1 MVNIGLL
8 GMGTVGTGVV
18 EVLEKN
24 SDLIYQRTGEK
35 IYIKKILVNDQT
47 KKRSVDISNK
57 LTVKPEEIL
66 NDDEIHIIVEL
77 IGGFQPAYDYIKK
90 ALEKKKHVVT
100 ANKEVI
106 SKCGRELLEIAND
119 NGVALLFEASVGGG
133 IPVIRPLRYCLSGN
147 KITEIVGIINGTTN
161 YILSEM
167 LDKSAPFE
175 DVLRRAQEL
184 GYAESDPT
192 ADIEGFDAARKLAIL
207 SSLAFDSEIH
217 PDDIHTEGITNI
229 TDKDILYAKSNGYI
243 IKLLAISRLI
253 EGGIEARVSPVL
265 LPITH
270 PLANVMGVFNSIMI
284 KGYPIGE
291 VIFYGQG
298 AGKEPTASAVVGD
311 IMEIIK
317 DKDKHITYSICG
329 CETKLTPL
337 KNTESEFYIRIK
349 ISNKHNMVLEIL
361 KTLEKHR
368 ISIRSMLQE
377 EINKDNIEVV
387 IFTHKT
393 AEHDL
398 KKAIKELEDK
408 DISNICNIIRCEGDE

>member
-337 KNTESEFYIRIK
+337 KNTESEFISELKYRI
-349 ISNKHNMVLEIL
+349 
-361 KTLEKHR
+361 
-368 ISIRSMLQE
+368 
-377 EINKDNIEVV
+377 
-387 IFTHKT
+387 
-393 AEHDL
+393 
-398 KKAIKELEDK
+398 
-408 DISNICNIIRCEGDE
+408 NIIWF

>member
-329 CETKLTPL
+329 CETNLL
-337 KNTESEFYIRIK
+337 
-349 ISNKHNMVLEIL
+349 L
-361 KTLEKHR
+361 
-368 ISIRSMLQE
+368 
-377 EINKDNIEVV
+377 
-387 IFTHKT
+387 
-393 AEHDL
+393 
-398 KKAIKELEDK
+398 
-408 DISNICNIIRCEGDE
+408 